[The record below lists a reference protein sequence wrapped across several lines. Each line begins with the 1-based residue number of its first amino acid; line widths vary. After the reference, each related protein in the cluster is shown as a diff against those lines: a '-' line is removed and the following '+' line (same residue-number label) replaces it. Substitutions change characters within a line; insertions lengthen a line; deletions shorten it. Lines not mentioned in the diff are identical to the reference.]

1 MLKKYILNQD
11 ILEELLEYIQLD
23 SITGFQLKDIIL
35 KNYSPEDIGDA
46 IKERVELTKQ
56 RAIASEDPRVV
67 LDEADDSIFKEET
80 DKEKEKRHGLPKVSL
95 EKLFEEC
102 NCKDAY
108 KKMVEELDI
117 NDKLFW
123 TMDKE
128 ELMDKKLEIK
138 PWGANQRLK
147 MRRELMLKEH
157 KAVCEKADKQKKI

>member
-1 MLKKYILNQD
+1 M
-11 ILEELLEYIQLD
+11 
-23 SITGFQLKDIIL
+23 
-35 KNYSPEDIGDA
+35 
-46 IKERVELTKQ
+46 
-56 RAIASEDPRVV
+56 V

-157 KAVCEKADKQKKI
+157 KAVCEKAD